1 MDYDE
6 TKYAE
11 YLNELHGEVEIC
23 GITYPTGDALYAVDP
38 TAFAVGMA
46 DWEAEQGDDDDPNGG
61 DGEDD

>member
-1 MDYDE
+1 MDNDE
-6 TKYAE
+6 QRYAE
-11 YLNELHGEVEIC
+11 YLNEIYENVNIC
-23 GITYPTGDALYAVDP
+23 GYEYPAGDALYEIDP